1 MYLDVTSSNYGKIT
15 WDTVKPIIQ
24 GKILFAPN
32 TADINTI
39 MSLVRIFERQD
50 PILFESFI
58 DFHFFLPLQSN
69 STFEEINRLKMLS
82 VAFEEILTKLKQPGP
97 FQEAFDALINLAKT
111 PFVRSIIGDE
121 IDLDQVEGVI
131 NRIRTDPV
139 IYDVVRTIKNLL
151 ECISVDRFLAFDTED
166 ELRHQAYELNQKR
179 VFFAAIYFNETQG
192 ENIAY
197 KLHMDTQNSQPTIE
211 NRNRFWFPGP
221 SGSMLLDLK
230 YHRGFVQIKQSLDMG
245 IIKYKKEQLQELGI
259 LQPPSTPKP
268 PGPLFTVDIDT
279 GDDEEDDEDEDDDEW
294 FTSLNTTNAKLP
306 TAPPNKTM
314 VSSIVSG
321 IGLDVKNNVTSNQ
334 IQTVEEDIATDS
346 PTEDLAL
353 DTTTEAMDKEI
364 DYTTMLPNLSDELDG
379 SLDSGD
385 ILKRQKRQGFG
396 DLFSSFGGASQDFSK
411 FDIDNLKYYT
421 KQFPYPA
428 YTQDE

>member
-1 MYLDVTSSNYGKIT
+1 
-15 WDTVKPIIQ
+15 
-24 GKILFAPN
+24 
-32 TADINTI
+32 
-39 MSLVRIFERQD
+39 
-50 PILFESFI
+50 
-58 DFHFFLPLQSN
+58 
-69 STFEEINRLKMLS
+69 MLS
-82 VAFEEILTKLKQPGP
+82 VAFAEILTKLKQPGP

-121 IDLDQVEGVI
+121 IDLDQVESVI

-151 ECISVDRFLAFDTED
+151 ECISVDRFVAFDTED
-166 ELRHQAYELNQKR
+166 ELRRQAYELNQKR
-179 VFFAAIYFNETQG
+179 LFFAAIYFNETQG

-197 KLHMDTQNSQPTIE
+197 KLHMDTQNTQPTIE

-279 GDDEEDDEDEDDDEW
+279 GDDEEDDEDEDDDDEW
-294 FTSLNTTNAKLP
+294 FTNLNTTNANLP

-321 IGLDVKNNVTSNQ
+321 IGLDVKNNATSNH
-334 IQTVEEDIATDS
+334 IQTVEEDMATNS
-346 PTEDLAL
+346 PTEDLSL
-353 DTTTEAMDKEI
+353 DTTTEPMDKDI
-364 DYTTMLPNLSDELDG
+364 DVTTMLPNLSDELVG